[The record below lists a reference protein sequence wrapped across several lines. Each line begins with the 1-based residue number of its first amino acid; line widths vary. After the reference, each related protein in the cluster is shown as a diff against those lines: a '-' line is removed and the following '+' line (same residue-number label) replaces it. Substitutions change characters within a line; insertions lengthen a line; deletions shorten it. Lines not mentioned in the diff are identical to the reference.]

1 MNSEKQILI
10 LLLFFWVFTI
20 FAQED
25 QKESTSK
32 VDYRDIELRL
42 RKVDG
47 KLTDLLKRIE
57 NYNKGEKLDKWNDYK
72 QTAEKKENYLPPL
85 PKKRHT
91 SSDKV
96 KQDFK
101 KVEARIENFLD
112 RKNSSLPKQ
121 KITDSNLKES
131 ERNKLIPIKNTGWN
145 LLI

>member
-10 LLLFFWVFTI
+10 LLLFFWVFSI

-32 VDYRDIELRL
+32 MDYKDIELRL

-57 NYNKGEKLDKWNDYK
+57 NYNTGEKLDKSNDYK
-72 QTAEKKENYLPPL
+72 QTAEKKENYSSPL
-85 PKKRHT
+85 PKKRNI
-91 SSDKV
+91 SLDEV

-101 KVEARIENFLD
+101 KVEA
-112 RKNSSLPKQ
+112 
-121 KITDSNLKES
+121 
-131 ERNKLIPIKNTGWN
+131 KL
-145 LLI
+145 